1 MRSAAIAA
9 LAASVVLGACGGRA
23 TSAGSATVSPSGA
36 SSTPAAG
43 LPTTAPSTAEAPSP
57 TMPTQTQTF
66 DFTLTS
72 PAFAEGGAIPR
83 EFTCDADDTSPP
95 LEWTR
100 LPEGSA
106 ALALIVDDPD
116 AGGFVHWVAVDID
129 PGQGGLAAGASTAA
143 GAPPQGRNSF
153 GQTGYGGPCPPSGT
167 HRYVFRLLA
176 LDQELGLA
184 GTPDAASVLAAA
196 DGHILG
202 EAQLTGTYKR
212 GG

>member
-1 MRSAAIAA
+1 
-9 LAASVVLGACGGRA
+9 
-23 TSAGSATVSPSGA
+23 
-36 SSTPAAG
+36 
-43 LPTTAPSTAEAPSP
+43 
-57 TMPTQTQTF
+57 MPTETQDL

-72 PAFAEGGAIPR
+72 PAFTEGGSIPR

-95 LEWTR
+95 LEWTG
-100 LPEGSA
+100 LPDGSA

-116 AGGFVHWVAVDID
+116 AGGFVHWVAYDID
-129 PGQGGLAAGASTAA
+129 PVLGGLASGASTAT

-167 HRYVFRLLA
+167 HHYVFRLLA
-176 LDQELGLA
+176 LDLALGLSVA
-184 GTPDAASVLAAA
+184 PGASEVLAAA

-202 EAQLTGTYKR
+202 EARLTGTYRR